1 MLLRSETGTRVSW
14 VCAGGWV
21 EELSDVYSKMSASRG
36 SSLPGSLPLN
46 VSAPVSLIST
56 LLSCYSPAS
65 SSTTAVFSLPR
76 APTARFCP
84 HFFFSRTF
92 RSCFALNVSFLP
104 SASLCFSTRADG
116 ERLRRDIERASVAR
130 VRTPACLPRCHS
142 LY

>member
-1 MLLRSETGTRVSW
+1 MRV
-14 VCAGGWV
+14 VGWKSN
-21 EELSDVYSKMSASRG
+21 LSDVYSKMSASRG

-104 SASLCFSTRADG
+104 SASLCSSTRADG